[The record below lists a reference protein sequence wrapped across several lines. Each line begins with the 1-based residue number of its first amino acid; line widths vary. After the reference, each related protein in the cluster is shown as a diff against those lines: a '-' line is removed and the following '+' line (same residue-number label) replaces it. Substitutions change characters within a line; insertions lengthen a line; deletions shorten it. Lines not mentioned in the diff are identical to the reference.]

1 MKTDQLISVSVFCR
15 SHSIDQSFI
24 QLLAKYEF
32 IEIITNH
39 KNEAFIEPHCLKDVE
54 RMMRLH
60 YDLNINMEG
69 IGAIHHLLQ
78 QIDDLQREVVFL
90 KNKLHR

>member
-1 MKTDQLISVSVFCR
+1 MKTEQLVSVSLFCK
-15 SHSIDQSFI
+15 SHCIEQSFI
-24 QLLAKYEF
+24 QSLAKYEF

-39 KNEAFIEPHCLKDVE
+39 KNEAFLETNSLKDIE
-54 RMMRLH
+54 QMMRLH

-69 IGAIHHLLQ
+69 IGAVQHLLQ
-78 QIDDLQREVVFL
+78 QIEDLKKEVIHL